1 MRLVSFSSRDSGRRV
16 GALLSEDRIV
26 DLQRAAAAYL
36 KRERR
41 DALAAQEAVL
51 RVPSDIVRLIDGGEH
66 SLTLIRK
73 AAAWVASQ
81 INTRPDLQGI
91 AGESLVYPREAVVL
105 HAPFLPRLIVCGG
118 ANFRDH
124 LEELGRERPEHVEF
138 FLKSPYS
145 VVGPEDAI
153 AYQPWVTTRLDYEV
167 EIAVVIGRAGR
178 NIPRDRALG
187 HVAGYMVGNDLA
199 ARDRQIISWAGPL
212 FHLKYGEG
220 KSFDSA
226 CVLGPALVTPDD
238 LPDISNLAM
247 RTWVNGNLRQS
258 STTANF
264 LWDVPGVI
272 EYYSTFMTLLPGF
285 VILPGTPGG
294 CAVGN
299 DPELGGR
306 PGVRAARG
314 SDGYL
319 QPGDVVRCEVEGL
332 GALENRVVAV
342 DEQYE
347 GGRRWL
353 DSTT

>member
-1 MRLVSFSSRDSGRRV
+1 MRLVSFSRFGSARRL
-16 GALLSEDRIV
+16 GALVSDNRIIDV
-26 DLQRAAAAYL
+26 QGAAAAFL
-36 KRERR
+36 SSERH
-41 DALAAQEAVL
+41 DAFAAQEAAL
-51 RVPSDIVRLIDGGEH
+51 RVPGDIVRLLDGGAQ
-66 SLTLIRK
+66 SFTLIRDVL
-73 AAAWVASQ
+73 AWLTSRREA
-81 INTRPDLQGI
+81 RPNVENLEG
-91 AGESLVYPREAVVL
+91 LVFSREAVAL

-145 VVGPEDAI
+145 VIGPNDAI
-153 AYQPWVTTRLDYEV
+153 AYQPWVTNRLDYEV
-167 EIAVVIGRAGR
+167 EIAIVIGRAGR
-178 NIPRDRALG
+178 NIPRDRALEY
-187 HVAGYMVGNDLA
+187 VAGYMVGNDLA
-199 ARDRQIISWAGPL
+199 ARDRQVISWAGPL

-226 CVLGPALVTPDD
+226 CVLGPALVTADEV
-238 LPDISNLAM
+238 PDISNLVM
-247 RTWVNGNLRQS
+247 RTWVNGVIRQS

-264 LWDVPGVI
+264 LWDIPGVI

-306 PGVRAARG
+306 PGIRAAQAV
-314 SDGYL
+314 DGYL
-319 QPGDVVRCEVEGL
+319 RPGDIVRCEVEGL
-332 GALENRVVAV
+332 GALENRVMAV
-342 DEQYE
+342 DERYE

-353 DSTT
+353 DLTT